1 MIAGLRSQ
9 ARQDGEVEKLL
20 ADTDGGAA
28 GAAGEALPA
37 KRPPGRPRLRSLDLQ
52 AAAATESRAPERES
66 SQPEKKVGG
75 GPGILMRAMPL
86 AGSPQGVRNL

>member
-9 ARQDGEVEKLL
+9 VRQDGEVERLV

-28 GAAGEALPA
+28 GAAVEELPA
-37 KRPPGRPRLRSLDLQ
+37 KRPPGRPRLRNLDLQ
-52 AAAATESRAPERES
+52 AAAATESRVPERES
-66 SQPEKKVGG
+66 SQPEKKVGED
-75 GPGILMRAMPL
+75 PGNLMSTLPC